1 MKFDYKFSFN
11 ENLNPIEMI
20 QLLQNLVNLN
30 DSKRSVNSI

>member
-20 QLLQNLVNLN
+20 QLLQNFNLN